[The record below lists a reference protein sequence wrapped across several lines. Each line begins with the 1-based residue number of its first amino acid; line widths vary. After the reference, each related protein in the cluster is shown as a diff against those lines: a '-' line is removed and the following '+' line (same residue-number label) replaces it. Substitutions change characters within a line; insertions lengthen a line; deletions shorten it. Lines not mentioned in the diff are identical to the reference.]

1 MRGAPTARSG
11 GIRGGCGR
19 RPRSPRRG
27 SRRPKSGEAGAADE
41 ARAALARLER
51 HYLSHPVTGGWYD
64 QFDRDGNS
72 LVATIPASS
81 FYHVLCAVAEA
92 EQVIG

>member
-1 MRGAPTARSG
+1 MTSA
-11 GIRGGCGR
+11 
-19 RPRSPRRG
+19 
-27 SRRPKSGEAGAADE
+27 PKSARIAQAEGGEAGAADE
-41 ARAALARLER
+41 ARAALSRLER
-51 HYLSHPVTGGWYD
+51 HYLSHPITGGWYD

-92 EQVIG
+92 EQVLG

>member
-1 MRGAPTARSG
+1 MKRAR
-11 GIRGGCGR
+11 RW
-19 RPRSPRRG
+19 RG
-27 SRRPKSGEAGAADE
+27 SNGIISAIPCA
-41 ARAALARLER
+41 
-51 HYLSHPVTGGWYD
+51 GGWYD

-92 EQVIG
+92 EQVLG

>member
-1 MRGAPTARSG
+1 M
-11 GIRGGCGR
+11 
-19 RPRSPRRG
+19 
-27 SRRPKSGEAGAADE
+27 
-41 ARAALARLER
+41 ALARLER

-64 QFDRDGNS
+64 QFDRDGTS

-81 FYHVLCAVAEA
+81 FYHVLCAVTEV